1 MNQTTNK
8 TQTTGSSVRTRH
20 MVDGNFWSYYCN
32 HGVHPFSRI
41 YPAGIYKSN
50 DYPYSGDSGI
60 PFDGTK
66 DGSSAGTAVWTDQ
79 LY

>member
-8 TQTTGSSVRTRH
+8 STDNRQQCAHTAYGT
-20 MVDGNFWSYYCN
+20 DGNFL
-32 HGVHPFSRI
+32 GVIIVIMAFTPFPRI

-60 PFDGTK
+60 SFDGTK
-66 DGSSAGTAVWTDQ
+66 
-79 LY
+79 